1 MVTAEKEVMFIC
13 DKWPQQSMNVVQT
26 NVMVDKFGN
35 SVPIPGKEVHFSGGI
50 LKTSDPQ
57 VIEHIRNH
65 VEFKAG
71 TITEWQGE
79 GEPQVKPIHAETRP
93 VHAGVISTAK
103 NDIKVGINAPMP
115 VDVAPE
121 AASVQFPRKR
131 GRPIG
136 S

>member
-50 LKTSDPQ
+50 LKTNDPQ
-57 VIEHIRNH
+57 VIEHIHNH
-65 VEFKAG
+65 AEFKDG

-79 GEPQVKPIHAETRP
+79 GEPPDKPALAETRP
-93 VHAGVISTAK
+93 VHAGSISTAK
-103 NDIKVGINAPMP
+103 NDRVDIQASIP